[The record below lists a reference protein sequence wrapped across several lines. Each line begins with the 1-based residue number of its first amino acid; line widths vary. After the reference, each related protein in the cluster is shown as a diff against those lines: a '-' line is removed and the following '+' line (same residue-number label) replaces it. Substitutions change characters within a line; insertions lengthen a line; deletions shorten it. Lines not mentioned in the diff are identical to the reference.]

1 MFPLLITSMTAKSRL
16 IAQSYV
22 DMIILYMYMDV
33 AKLGVMEI
41 LVI

>member
-16 IAQSYV
+16 IAQWYV
-22 DMIILYMYMDV
+22 VMIILYMDA